1 MVPAPSPPADPIAQ
15 RILVLGV
22 GNTLMR
28 DDGVGVRL
36 LEALAAI
43 EPAWPGIEYVDAG
56 TLSFMLLPRI
66 EGCDALLV
74 LDAAH
79 LDTRAGD
86 IRTLEGT
93 VMDEFLRS
101 ARCSVHE
108 VGMRDLLDVA
118 RLTGHL
124 PDRRAFVGVQPLD
137 TGWGDS
143 LSDPVAAALQ
153 DAVSDARAILARWRE
168 PTGDPRDESD
178 PSETT

>member
-1 MVPAPSPPADPIAQ
+1 MPLQAPPVE
-15 RILVLGV
+15 RIPKRTLVLGV

-36 LEALAAI
+36 METLSAA
-43 EPAWPGIEYVDAG
+43 EPRLPGIEYLDAG

-66 EGCDALLV
+66 EDCDALLV

-79 LDTRAGD
+79 LNTHAGD
-86 IRTLEGT
+86 IRTLEGAA
-93 VMDEFLRS
+93 MDEFLRT

-108 VGMRDLLDVA
+108 VGVRDLLDVA

-124 PDRRAFVGVQPLD
+124 PNRRAFVGVQPLE

-143 LSDPVAAALQ
+143 LSGPVTAALPG
-153 DAVSDARAILARWRE
+153 AVNDARAILVRWRDAAD
-168 PTGDPRDESD
+168 DPQENANM
-178 PSETT
+178 PENT

>member
-1 MVPAPSPPADPIAQ
+1 MVPAAGPPADPIAR

-28 DDGVGVRL
+28 DDGVGVRA
-36 LEALAAI
+36 LEALAAV

-66 EGCDALLV
+66 EDCDALLV

-79 LDTRAGD
+79 LDTHAGD
-86 IRTLEGT
+86 IRTLEGAA
-93 VMDEFLRS
+93 MDEFLRT

-108 VGMRDLLDVA
+108 VGVRDLLDVA

-124 PDRRAFVGVQPLD
+124 PDRRAFVGVQPLE

-143 LSDPVAAALQ
+143 LSDPVAAALPG
-153 DAVSDARAILARWRE
+153 AVSDAHAILARWRE
-168 PTGDPRDESD
+168 PTGDLQDEAST
-178 PSETT
+178 SETT